1 LDKFDKIL
9 ADSQIPRSYGYSF
22 YFKNYIFNDVSI
34 ENKTILDLGGG
45 NGIAS
50 FYALHK
56 TKNCS
61 AWIVDPIAEGS
72 NQLMTD
78 QYNTLKDKIDPARI
92 HFHRDF
98 IDTLQ
103 KPEYFDIILMHNSIN
118 HIGEDI
124 IEHVESNKEH
134 WDQYLTR
141 LEPVI
146 LRAKKGAHIV
156 IADCS
161 NKNFWND
168 LGMRNPLA
176 PNIDWNLH
184 HRPQVWRRMLKELGC
199 SHSETR
205 WTARR
210 EFLAPGKFMLANR
223 FFNYFLGSHFVS
235 VYKKCS

>member
-1 LDKFDKIL
+1 MDKFDKIL
-9 ADSQIPRSYGYSF
+9 ADSQMPRSYGYSF

-98 IDTLQ
+98 IDTLK

-124 IEHVESNKEH
+124 IEEALVNKEKH
-134 WDQYLTR
+134 EEYVERIR
-141 LEPVI
+141 LI
-146 LRAKKGAHIV
+146 TDRLKKGGTIIV
-156 IADCS
+156 ADCGRR
-161 NKNFWND
+161 NFWGD
-168 LGMRNPLA
+168 LGLNSPVA
-176 PNIDWNLH
+176 PSIEWNLH
-184 HRPQVWRRMLKELGC
+184 CEPRVWQKMIEEAGSVHISSNR
-199 SHSETR
+199 
-205 WTARR
+205 TARR
-210 EFLAPGKFMLANR
+210 ELGIFGKILLANR
-223 FFNYFLGSHFVS
+223 PCSYMLDSHFVS
-235 VYKKCS
+235 KYRKI